1 MSSSLPDVLA
11 ATLAALSGSY
21 VTHDTFRLVRRCFNT
36 SPQNR
41 RMALPWL
48 SEGITNKLHRVCL
61 SLPASREY
69 SRFHCR
75 HFVLVP
81 SVVIISDPWGQPGS
95 PSLRLSSGSLS
106 VAHATSMVFSPP
118 ITSFVRGFS
127 AIFSCVC
134 DCWNCSDT
142 SSVALLWFVSVI
154 SRAAGCRVGTRGLLS
169 GPVVSRLFAPLLA
182 GCRC

>member
-1 MSSSLPDVLA
+1 MSSFLPDILA

-61 SLPASREY
+61 YLPATLLFVLCTFTVY
-69 SRFHCR
+69 P
-75 HFVLVP
+75 VLVP
-81 SVVIISDPWGQPGS
+81 SVVIISDPPGS
-95 PSLRLSSGSLS
+95 TGFSFVCLSSGSLS
-106 VAHATSMVFSPP
+106 VAHATSMVSSPP

-127 AIFSCVC
+127 AIFSGVC
-134 DCWNCSDT
+134 DCWNCSNT

-154 SRAAGCRVGTRGLLS
+154 PCVAGCRVGTRGLL
-169 GPVVSRLFAPLLA
+169 
-182 GCRC
+182 